1 MGASIFTPV
10 GARLACP
17 ANGHPRYAHAGA
29 GMLTV
34 AAEVGPRMPSRTV
47 AAGLTCGAR
56 VPRRYVRL
64 ATAGAVSHR
73 VAQIVRFGCSHLRL
87 GRCQVAGHL
96 VWLAA
101 SPCARLADGRA
112 EGSGLGCP
120 AWVGHGEPCHP
131 GSGAGRRLAGVRRR
145 SRACRCRS
153 AEAGKRDSASGQGRM
168 RGGGRRDHHR
178 PGGVCSGR
186 RRARADRRIPA
197 GTAAAGLG
205 GTAG

>member
-34 AAEVGPRMPSRTV
+34 VAEVGPRMPSRTV

-56 VPRRYVRL
+56 VPRL
-64 ATAGAVSHR
+64 ATAGRSVTMSR
-73 VAQIVRFGCSHLRL
+73 RSSGSGCSHLRL
-87 GRCQVAGHL
+87 GRSQVAGHL

-101 SPCARLADGRA
+101 SPCARLADGQA

-120 AWVGHGEPCHP
+120 AWMGRGEPCHP
-131 GSGAGRRLAGVRRR
+131 GSGPGRWLADVWRR

-153 AEAGKRDSASGQGRM
+153 AAAGRRDSASGQGLM
-168 RGGGRRDHHR
+168 RGGGQRDHHR
-178 PGGVCSGR
+178 PRGVCPGR
-186 RRARADRRIPA
+186 RRARADRWIPA

-205 GTAG
+205 GMAG